1 MRSTAARSWPLRSAP
16 LILMLL
22 LAGCAH
28 SLPASSPVAPPHIPQ
43 PAPELMQPP
52 ALTSSALLQR
62 AQDDM
67 TKWSDMLQASPTK

>member
-1 MRSTAARSWPLRSAP
+1 MRSIAARSWPHRSAP
-16 LILMLL
+16 LISMLL

-28 SLPASSPVAPPHIPQ
+28 SLPACNPIAPPRNPS

-52 ALTSSALLQR
+52 ALMSSELLQR

-67 TKWSDMLQASPTK
+67 TKWSDMLQGSLTK